1 MRHRAVR
8 YAASSVSHVCQV
20 TIKVAVTVLVLM
32 VGLMVLLRYMGVP
45 VPSAEQLLRDAA
57 RIL

>member
-8 YAASSVSHVCQV
+8 AAASQVSHVCQA
-20 TIKVAVTVLVLM
+20 TIKVAATVLVLM

>member
-1 MRHRAVR
+1 MRNRAVR
-8 YAASSVSHVCQV
+8 AAAGQVSHVCQV

>member
-8 YAASSVSHVCQV
+8 YATTTVSHVCQG
-20 TIKVAVTVLVLM
+20 TIKVAATLLVFIVCVM
-32 VGLMVLLRYMGVP
+32 VVLRYFGVP
-45 VPSAEQLLRDAA
+45 VPSAEQLFRDAA